1 MAHPAGAAERL
12 QLFFVAMMLVL
23 SFLNW
28 KGIKTEVGL
37 SAGPELSA

>member
-23 SFLNW
+23 SSLNC
-28 KGIKTEVGL
+28 KGFKTEVDL
-37 SAGPELSA
+37 SAGPELCA